1 MNRRLRI
8 GIALL
13 AVLPALLPALLF
25 GRVVPSSALLA
36 LLPAFGVQAFLTFR
50 RLGRLR
56 GA

>member
-1 MNRRLRI
+1 MSRRLHI

-25 GRVVPSSALLA
+25 GRLVPWTGLLA
-36 LLPAFGVQAFLTFR
+36 LLPAFGVQAFITFR

-56 GA
+56 RG

>member
-13 AVLPALLPALLF
+13 AVLPALLPALLL
-25 GRVVPSSALLA
+25 GRVAPWSVLLA
-36 LLPAFGVQAFLTFR
+36 VLPAFGVQAFLTFR

-56 GA
+56 RA